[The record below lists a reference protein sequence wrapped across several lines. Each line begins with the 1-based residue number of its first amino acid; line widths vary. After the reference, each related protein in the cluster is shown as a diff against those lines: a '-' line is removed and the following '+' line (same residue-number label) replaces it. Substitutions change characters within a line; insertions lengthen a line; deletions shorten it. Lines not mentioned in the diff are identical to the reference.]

1 MIIMLPSQAKGCAMS
16 TSNLTTRRALILLFA
31 IALLQPAHADDAA
44 TWALL
49 EKGGQVVLIRH
60 ASTESGI
67 GDPPG
72 FSLDKCSSQRNLS
85 AEGRTQAQRLGEQFR
100 QRAIP
105 VARVLSSRW
114 CRCVDTAMLAFGQVS
129 TEPMLDSSFNDSAE
143 SARKKTQEVAA
154 AVRRHSGPG
163 NLVMVTHQVNI
174 AALTGAG
181 ARSGEVVVVSP
192 TAGKDGKFAVV
203 GWLQLD

>member
-1 MIIMLPSQAKGCAMS
+1 MS
-16 TSNLTTRRALILLFA
+16 RSNLTTCCALILLSA

-44 TWALL
+44 TWAALV
-49 EKGGQVVLIRH
+49 KGGNVVLIRH

-67 GDPPG
+67 GDPPD

-85 AEGRTQAQRLGEQFR
+85 AEGRAQAQRLGEQFR

-114 CRCVDTAMLAFGQVS
+114 CRCVDTAMLAFGQAIA
-129 TEPMLDSSFNDSAE
+129 EPMLDSSFNDSAE
-143 SARKKTQEVAA
+143 SARKKNREVAA
-154 AVRRHSGPG
+154 AIRRHAGGG

-174 AALTGAG
+174 AGLTGAW

-192 TAGKDGKFAVV
+192 AVGKDGKLAVV
-203 GWLQLD
+203 GRLQLD